1 MKNKVKVIVTF
12 SGGKDSQASLLWVRN
27 NLTKDF
33 ITVFCD
39 TGWEHEETYKHINE
53 IKEKLNLNLV
63 VAKSKKYDGMIDL
76 ATKKKRFP
84 SVMARF
90 CTAELKAIPMI
101 DYILD
106 CNESVYIIQ
115 GIRAAESEKRALMS
129 KECTYFKYYV
139 QPYGY
144 DKKGKPKY
152 HKYRRKEVLEFLKTH
167 SDDMLYPVFDWSAQQ
182 VIDYILENNQKP
194 NPLYSKGFKR
204 VGCYPCVMA
213 SQQDILNISQ
223 QDPERI
229 KYIADAELKIGSSF
243 FGPDKI
249 PKRMYRGGYPLIV
262 DVERYVVNKLAT
274 GALFDDENDNNT
286 SCMSFYSGLCE

>member
-1 MKNKVKVIVTF
+1 MIVTF
-12 SGGKDSQASLLWVRN
+12 SGGKDSLATLLWVRN

-39 TGWEHEETYKHINE
+39 TGWEHEETYKHIEYVKNA
-53 IKEKLNLNLV
+53 LDLNLV
-63 VAKSKKYDGMIDL
+63 IVKSKKYKGMIDL

-84 SVMARF
+84 SSQARF
-90 CTAELKAIPMI
+90 CTSELKAIPMI

-106 CNESVYIIQ
+106 EAKDSIFVMQ
-115 GIRAAESEKRALMS
+115 GIRAAESEKRAKMNPQ
-129 KECTYFKYYV
+129 CAYFKYYHT
-139 QPYGY
+139 PTGFN
-144 DKKGKPKY
+144 KKGKPKY
-152 HKYRRKEVLEFLKTH
+152 HTHRRKEVLEFIKTKA
-167 SDDMLYPVFDWSAQQ
+167 DDMLYPIFDWTAQQ
-182 VIDYILENNQKP
+182 VIDYILENGLEP
-194 NPLYSKGFKR
+194 NPLYKRGFKR

-229 KYIADAELKIGSSF
+229 RYIADAEIRIGSSF

-249 PKRMYRGGYPLIV
+249 PNRMYKGNYPLIV
-262 DVERYVVNKLAT
+262 DVERYVVARKAR
-274 GALFDDENDNNT
+274 GILFDDVEDTNM